1 MTLRSNCVLGA
12 SASDKSAVACS
23 ASAAAAAEAAA
34 AEAAAGGGG
43 RTVDVELSDAV
54 LESER
59 AEAGVGGG
67 GRVPSE
73 SGLEAVE
80 AVDVALAEASEFSEA
95 DGPSELPI
103 AS

>member
-12 SASDKSAVACS
+12 SVSEVSAVACS
-23 ASAAAAAEAAA
+23 AAAAAR
-34 AEAAAGGGG
+34 GGG
-43 RTVDVELSDAV
+43 RAVDVELTDAV
-54 LESER
+54 LDSER
-59 AEAGVGGG
+59 EEADVGGG

-80 AVDVALAEASEFSEA
+80 VALAEASEFSEA
-95 DGPSELPI
+95 DGPGELPT

>member
-1 MTLRSNCVLGA
+1 M
-12 SASDKSAVACS
+12 SDVSAVACS
-23 ASAAAAAEAAA
+23 AVAA
-34 AEAAAGGGG
+34 AAAGGGG
-43 RTVDVELSDAV
+43 RAVDVELSDAV

-59 AEAGVGGG
+59 VEAGAGGG

-80 AVDVALAEASEFSEA
+80 VALAEASEFSEA
-95 DGPSELPI
+95 DGAGELPI